1 MKARGRPS
9 QGGLWEFERGDRTE
23 GTLVIPAAYL
33 SLAPA
38 LNGDANRSR
47 RSFAMT
53 LHAYRSLLTRF
64 TLLAAMAVLVHG
76 FAPRASA
83 EEWTKSYA
91 VSGRPQLHVSAD
103 DASVRVTT
111 GDTRQV
117 DIRVQYTGYKLDRDM
132 RIDGQQDGDHV
143 ELTVHSITH
152 WNLFNHGT
160 RSIRVEI
167 HMPKNADVQ
176 VQTGDGAVEAS
187 SLTGKVDVTT
197 GDGHIAL
204 NGVQGDIH
212 LKTGDGHIEGRD
224 LDGSLDASTGD
235 GAMNISGRFD
245 SLNLKTGDGSINAQ
259 ARAGSKIVSGWTV
272 HTGDGS
278 IDLVVPSDLQANI
291 EAKTNDGHISLGIPV
306 TVEGSFSTS
315 QIHGKMNGGG
325 QTLSIQTGDG
335 AIRLSKS

>member
-1 MKARGRPS
+1 MMPH
-9 QGGLWEFERGDRTE
+9 
-23 GTLVIPAAYL
+23 
-33 SLAPA
+33 
-38 LNGDANRSR
+38 AN
-47 RSFAMT
+47 
-53 LHAYRSLLTRF
+53 RSLLTRF
-64 TLLAAMAVLVHG
+64 SLLAALSLPVLG
-76 FAPRASA
+76 FALRANA

-103 DASVRVTT
+103 DASIRITS
-111 GDTRQV
+111 DDSKQIE
-117 DIRVQYTGYKLDRDM
+117 IRVAYSGYKLDRDLHV
-132 RIDGQQDGDHV
+132 DGKQDGDRV
-143 ELTVHSITH
+143 ELMVRSNTH
-152 WNLFNHGT
+152 WNLFGNVS
-160 RSIRVEI
+160 RSIRMEI

-176 VQTGDGAVEAS
+176 LETGDGSVEAS
-187 SLTGKVDVTT
+187 SLLGKVDVKT
-197 GDGHIAL
+197 GDGQIML
-204 NGVQGDIH
+204 NGIQGDIH
-212 LKTGDGHIEGRD
+212 LRTGDGRIEGRD
-224 LDGSLDASTGD
+224 LDGSLDAATGD
-235 GAMNISGRFD
+235 GHMNISGRFD

-291 EAKTNDGHISLGIPV
+291 DAKTNDGHISLGIPV